1 MEITMRVAQMLRAH
15 VDVLRNNSE
24 ARLILTLPMSAVTRS
39 MDPAA
44 RAAVS
49 LSDLSLLQLT
59 NGAPLNMGEIRDLL
73 RSRSDGLVVM
83 REVRSPTN
91 AVIAFEIQYRVDND
105 DTRF

>member
-1 MEITMRVAQMLRAH
+1 MRVAQALKAH
-15 VDVLRNNSE
+15 VEVLRNNSDE
-24 ARLILTLPMSAVTRS
+24 RLILTLPMSSATRS
-39 MDPAA
+39 MDAAA

-59 NGAPLNMGEIRDLL
+59 NGGSLNMGEIRDLL

-105 DTRF
+105 DNRY